1 MGCNSLKSDGDDVVM
16 GFDSI
21 LVAPMLKGIVGALLN
36 PAPGSPPP
44 RMKGAT
50 PMADD
55 EAKASTAAME
65 VSWVEIGVMEV
76 ATEEDAMVVAA
87 DPTTTRCLATILKL
101 ITRFVHMLISLFSFT
116 INRFRFQ
123 LNFCMVLDDNT

>member
-55 EAKASTAAME
+55 EAKASTAA
-65 VSWVEIGVMEV
+65 
-76 ATEEDAMVVAA
+76 
-87 DPTTTRCLATILKL
+87 ILKL